1 MKFGASMFFTDYAV
15 SADALAVALEERGF
29 DSVWAPEHSHIPLS
43 RKTEFPAGGELPRK
57 YAEAMDPFVSL
68 AAAASVTSRLMIGT
82 GVCLVAQRDPIQLA
96 KTVASLDVVSG
107 GRFLFGIGNGWN
119 QDEMENHG
127 TAFATR
133 HKRARENVEAMRA
146 IWSSDAA
153 EYHGEFVNFDPMVA
167 RPKPVRSPPVYVGG
181 AFPYSARR
189 AIRYGDGWLPQA
201 ARKGAYRQIADMIP
215 EFHRMTEEA
224 GRGRLPVTVW
234 HSRRDGD
241 MIKRY
246 EDLEVERVVFSLEPE
261 GRDEVMVKID
271 AIAGFMRGV
280 NG

>member
-1 MKFGASMFFTDYAV
+1 M
-15 SADALAVALEERGF
+15 
-29 DSVWAPEHSHIPLS
+29 
-43 RKTEFPAGGELPRK
+43 
-57 YAEAMDPFVSL
+57 
-68 AAAASVTSRLMIGT
+68 
-82 GVCLVAQRDPIQLA
+82 
-96 KTVASLDVVSG
+96 
-107 GRFLFGIGNGWN
+107 
-119 QDEMENHG
+119 
-127 TAFATR
+127 
-133 HKRARENVEAMRA
+133 
-146 IWSSDAA
+146 
-153 EYHGEFVNFDPMVA
+153 
-167 RPKPVRSPPVYVGG
+167 
-181 AFPYSARR
+181 
-189 AIRYGDGWLPQA
+189 PQA